1 MRSLLVKSLDEGFQ
15 WADWQYLLFAVERFA
30 WPLVIVSS
38 FQSRLGNPATIAHL
52 TLLLLPLKWFGFQI
66 GKLQTLVVLTL
77 RFMPSLKVEWD
88 RFSRFQLFFV
98 SGAPRKTFLQKLKFW
113 QSVFKALISHTIHR
127 SMTLGDL
134 LAIRGLPSVMS
145 TGSSKYMHLLS
156 SAWLGMGLLFF
167 ALDVKMIMTWSLMT
181 LWLGL
186 VSMAQKQ
193 KVIA

>member
-1 MRSLLVKSLDEGFQ
+1 
-15 WADWQYLLFAVERFA
+15 
-30 WPLVIVSS
+30 
-38 FQSRLGNPATIAHL
+38 
-52 TLLLLPLKWFGFQI
+52 
-66 GKLQTLVVLTL
+66 
-77 RFMPSLKVEWD
+77 
-88 RFSRFQLFFV
+88 
-98 SGAPRKTFLQKLKFW
+98 
-113 QSVFKALISHTIHR
+113 
-127 SMTLGDL
+127 MTLGDL